1 MVLIGIKVTFVIIDA
16 QSLKDKRSVVKSM
29 INRMKGK
36 YNISIAE
43 IEENDMINKGVIGIG
58 VVGNN
63 RFLCRQILERVIKE
77 IEEQYE
83 IEIHGI
89 EEIEGEVER

>member
-1 MVLIGIKVTFVIIDA
+1 MVFICIKVSFLIFDA
-16 QSLKDKRSVVKSM
+16 RSLKDKRSVLKSM
-29 INRMKGK
+29 INRMSGK

-43 IEENDMINKGVIGIG
+43 IEENDVINKGVIGIG

-63 RFLCRQILERVIKE
+63 WTLCRQVLELVMKD

-83 IEIHGI
+83 IEIHGV
-89 EEIEGEVER
+89 EEMESKGY

>member
-1 MVLIGIKVTFVIIDA
+1 MILLGLKVSFLIFDA

-29 INRMKGK
+29 INRMNGK

-43 IEENDMINKGVIGIG
+43 IDENDTINKGVIGIG

-63 RFLCRQILERVIKE
+63 RTLCRQILERVMKD

-83 IEIHGI
+83 IEIHEV
-89 EEIEGEVER
+89 EEIEG

>member
-1 MVLIGIKVTFVIIDA
+1 MVLLGLKVSFLIFDA

-29 INRMKGK
+29 INRMSGK

-43 IEENDMINKGVIGIG
+43 IDENDRINKGVIGIG

-63 RFLCRQILERVIKE
+63 RILCRQILEHVMKD

-83 IEIHGI
+83 IEIHEV
-89 EEIEGEVER
+89 EEIQG

>member
-1 MVLIGIKVTFVIIDA
+1 MVFIALKISFQIFA
-16 QSLKDKRSVVKSM
+16 SQSLKDKRSVVKSI

-43 IEENDMINKGVIGIG
+43 IDNNDIINQGTIGMGI
-58 VVGNN
+58 VGNN
-63 RFLCRQILERVIKE
+63 RILCRQVLDRVMKD

-83 IEIHGI
+83 IEINDVQ
-89 EEIEGEVER
+89 EVF